1 MKLTLLLD
9 LDDTL
14 LVNDM
19 ELFYQPISI
28 GWLLIWVRMP
38 RLSSSSPN

>member
-14 LVNDM
+14 LGNNMDTF
-19 ELFYQPISI
+19 LPAYFHALS
-28 GWLLIWVRMP
+28 
-38 RLSSSSPN
+38 RLNL